1 MRELIDAFFH
11 ERSIV
16 NHHIASFNDFL
27 PTIDNPSSRMQ
38 RIVDNHRSS
47 PEDDRRGII
56 KLDEDRTEG
65 DVIEIRIGRKRDE
78 RGRIDLEAKPTIT
91 LGLPVVKEANGA
103 THPLTPMEAR
113 LRNLNYTAPI
123 YLDFTVIEN
132 GIERE
137 PERVHVGNLPI
148 MVKSKRCLLYKENL
162 ETEGELTLDEYR
174 RKLIEMG
181 EDPVDPGGY
190 FIIGGT
196 ERTLISLEDLA
207 PNRVLVEF
215 NERYGRKVEVAK
227 VFSQKEGYRALTLME
242 KKKDGLLIVSVPT
255 ASGQIPL
262 IILMKALGMEKDED
276 IHNAIVSHPA
286 MANIVFANIEEVKNK
301 KLYPPNGILTR
312 DDAVNYLEK
321 KFATGQAKEYRT
333 KKVES
338 ILDRSL
344 LPHLGDAREDRIKKA
359 IFLGRVARTVLE
371 LSLGRRREDDK
382 DHYANKRLKLAGD
395 LMEDLFRVAFA
406 NLIKDLKYQLERSY
420 ARRRELKISSAIRPD
435 LLTQRLLHAL
445 ATGNWVGGRAGVS
458 QLLDRTSNMSTLS
471 HLRRVTSPLTRS
483 QPHFEARDLH
493 PTQWGRLCPN
503 ETPEGQNCVVPETD
517 VLMENGTVAT
527 IGDLE
532 GRWERTRLATV
543 DWKRRRRIRS
553 AHLARYIKTKPNP
566 HVFRIVGAESGRSV
580 LATKEHPFFTPRGP
594 VELHD
599 LRPGDR
605 VAVLPGDPP
614 RFEPP
619 AARVLVSEEE
629 LVRALPRKSDAAHAI
644 RTLRSLDLI
653 PLSADQEAV
662 PILARL
668 VGHLFGDGT
677 LSVTMRPHKSQV
689 ILVFT
694 GAPADLEQI
703 REDIR
708 SLGLHAS
715 PVRTHWSISR
725 VAAGYTSRVT
735 CQSKPLWALLA
746 ALGAPVGDKA
756 AAKYTV
762 PAWVGRVPQWI
773 RREFLAAYLGSEL
786 SAPAVDARDGKTFLQ
801 PSFSLNKVPTAVS
814 SGRAF
819 AGQVGR
825 LLAEHGV
832 QVARISTVQGWTRT
846 DGTRTRK
853 IKVHIRTTS
862 ESLRNLYARVGYRYC
877 AERET
882 LARYAV
888 AYMDLKRTML
898 AARVASRAE
907 ARRLRAKGL
916 SNGEIRDRI
925 GGPIRKHDLENWSAH
940 PGGGVRVSELDFPRF
955 DAFVRDRADG
965 LGVSGL
971 VWEPIGSIEAASGD
985 DVRDVTTWEDT
996 HSFVANGFVVSNCG
1010 LVKNCALVID
1020 VSEGFPEDEVK
1031 LLLADLGTKQV
1042 KGQQTSF
1049 TRVYVNGD
1057 LVGLHEDPMSLVLE
1071 IRERRRSGLLS
1082 HEVNVRYDENMGEI
1096 IINCDEGRIRRPLL
1110 VVKDGHLVLSKK
1122 HLEDLKLGRSRFSDL
1137 VRNGVV
1143 EWIDAEE
1150 EEDTFITMY
1159 PFDVPARCKEC
1170 KHPLSRNDVNWVNL
1184 GTRDEDVELEC
1195 RHCHKTFRIKA
1206 AISKENTH
1214 LEVDPMV
1221 ILGVASGLVPYPEHN
1236 SSPRVTMG
1244 AGMAKQSL
1252 GLGASNYRLRPD
1264 TRSHLLHYPQQ
1275 PLVQTDS
1282 MQYVSFNERP
1292 AGQNFVVAVM
1302 SYHGYNMEDAI
1313 VMNKASIDRG
1323 LGRSSFMRTYRAE
1336 ERRYP
1341 GGQED
1346 HFEIPSPD
1354 VRGARADLSYANL
1367 TPDDGLISPEVLV
1380 TGGDVLIGKTSP
1392 PRFLE
1397 EETDF
1402 LTPQKRRET
1411 SITVRHG
1418 ESGWVDS
1425 VMLTESENGSKLA
1438 KVKVRDLRVPELGD
1452 KFASRHGQKGVIG
1465 LIAPQEDMP
1474 FTQEGIIPD
1483 LIINPHAIPSR
1494 MTVAHVLE
1502 QIGGKVS
1509 SMEGRF
1515 IDGTPFSGE
1524 REEAMR
1530 QALVESGFR
1539 SNGKE
1544 VLYDGKT
1551 GRMIPAEIFVGVIY
1565 YQKLHHMVSGKLH
1578 VRSRGPV
1585 QILTRQPTEGRS
1597 RQGGLRF
1604 GEMERDC
1611 LIGHG
1616 AAMVIKDRL
1625 LDESDGTI
1633 QYVCGNT
1640 DCGHFAIKD
1649 RKGNLR
1655 CPVCENTSKIY
1666 PVQTS
1671 YAFKL
1676 LLDELLSLGV
1686 AMRLQLEDLK

>member
-1 MRELIDAFFH
+1 MRDLIDAFFR

-27 PTIDNPSSRMQ
+27 PTIDNPNSRMQ
-38 RIVDNHRSS
+38 RIVDNLRSA
-47 PEDDRRGII
+47 PEDERRGII

-65 DVIEIRIGRKRDE
+65 DVIEIRIGRKRDD

-113 LRNLNYTAPI
+113 QRNLNYTAPI

-137 PERVHVGNLPI
+137 PERVHIGNFPI
-148 MVKSKRCLLYKENL
+148 MAKSKRCLLYKENM
-162 ETEGELTLDEYR
+162 ETEGELNQDEYR
-174 RKLIEMG
+174 QKLIELG
-181 EDPVDPGGY
+181 EDPFDPGGY

-196 ERTLISLEDLA
+196 ERALISLEDLA

-242 KKKDGLLIVSVPT
+242 KKKDGQLIVSVPT

-276 IHNAIVSHPA
+276 IYNAIVSAPE
-286 MANIVFANIEEVKNK
+286 MANIVYANIEECQNK
-301 KLYPPNGILTR
+301 KNYPPNGIFTR
-312 DDAVNYLEK
+312 DDAINYLEK
-321 KFATGQAKEYRT
+321 KFATGQAKEYRI

-344 LPHLGDAREDRIKKA
+344 LPHLGDTREDRIKKA

-371 LSLGRRREDDK
+371 LSLGGRREDDK

-406 NLIKDLKYQLERSY
+406 NLVKDLKYQLERSY

-458 QLLDRTSNMSTLS
+458 QLLDRTSNMSALS

-503 ETPEGQNCVVPETD
+503 ETPEGQNC
-517 VLMENGTVAT
+517 
-527 IGDLE
+527 
-532 GRWERTRLATV
+532 
-543 DWKRRRRIRS
+543 
-553 AHLARYIKTKPNP
+553 
-566 HVFRIVGAESGRSV
+566 
-580 LATKEHPFFTPRGP
+580 
-594 VELHD
+594 
-599 LRPGDR
+599 
-605 VAVLPGDPP
+605 
-614 RFEPP
+614 
-619 AARVLVSEEE
+619 
-629 LVRALPRKSDAAHAI
+629 
-644 RTLRSLDLI
+644 
-653 PLSADQEAV
+653 
-662 PILARL
+662 
-668 VGHLFGDGT
+668 
-677 LSVTMRPHKSQV
+677 
-689 ILVFT
+689 
-694 GAPADLEQI
+694 
-703 REDIR
+703 
-708 SLGLHAS
+708 
-715 PVRTHWSISR
+715 
-725 VAAGYTSRVT
+725 
-735 CQSKPLWALLA
+735 
-746 ALGAPVGDKA
+746 
-756 AAKYTV
+756 
-762 PAWVGRVPQWI
+762 
-773 RREFLAAYLGSEL
+773 
-786 SAPAVDARDGKTFLQ
+786 
-801 PSFSLNKVPTAVS
+801 
-814 SGRAF
+814 
-819 AGQVGR
+819 
-825 LLAEHGV
+825 
-832 QVARISTVQGWTRT
+832 
-846 DGTRTRK
+846 
-853 IKVHIRTTS
+853 
-862 ESLRNLYARVGYRYC
+862 
-877 AERET
+877 
-882 LARYAV
+882 
-888 AYMDLKRTML
+888 
-898 AARVASRAE
+898 
-907 ARRLRAKGL
+907 
-916 SNGEIRDRI
+916 
-925 GGPIRKHDLENWSAH
+925 
-940 PGGGVRVSELDFPRF
+940 
-955 DAFVRDRADG
+955 
-965 LGVSGL
+965 
-971 VWEPIGSIEAASGD
+971 
-985 DVRDVTTWEDT
+985 
-996 HSFVANGFVVSNCG
+996 G
-1010 LVKNCALVID
+1010 LVKNLALVID
-1020 VSEGFPEDEVK
+1020 VSEGFPEEEVK

-1042 KGQQTSF
+1042 KGQQTQLI
-1049 TRVYVNGD
+1049 RVYVNGD
-1057 LVGLHEDPMSLVLE
+1057 LVGLHEDPKMLVAE

-1082 HEVNVRYDENMGEI
+1082 HEVNVRFDENMGEI
-1096 IINCDEGRIRRPLL
+1096 IINCDEGRIRRPLM
-1110 VVKDGHLVLSKK
+1110 VVKDGHLVFSRK
-1122 HLEDLKLGRSRFSDL
+1122 HVDELKMGRLRFSDL
-1137 VRNGVV
+1137 VRNGIV

-1150 EEDTFITMY
+1150 EEDTFIAIY
-1159 PFDVPARCKEC
+1159 PYDVPSRCKEC
-1170 KHPLSRNDVNWVNL
+1170 KHPLSRNDVTWVNM
-1184 GTRDEDVELEC
+1184 GSRDDEADLEC
-1195 RHCHKTFRIKA
+1195 KYCHKTFRVRS
-1206 AISKENTH
+1206 AITKETTH
-1214 LEVDPMV
+1214 LEVDPEV
-1221 ILGVASGLVPYPEHN
+1221 ILGVASGVVPYPEHN

-1252 GLGASNYRLRPD
+1252 GLGSSNYRSRPD
-1264 TRSHLLHYPQQ
+1264 TRSHLLHYPEQ

-1282 MQYVSFNERP
+1282 MKHVSFNERP

-1302 SYHGYNMEDAI
+1302 SYYGYNMEDAI

-1380 TGGDVLIGKTSP
+1380 TGGEVLIGKTSP

-1411 SITVRHG
+1411 SVTVRHG

-1465 LIAPQEDMP
+1465 LIAPHEDMP
-1474 FTQEGIIPD
+1474 FTSQGIIPD

-1502 QIGGKVS
+1502 QIGGKVGS
-1509 SMEGRF
+1509 LEGRP

-1524 REEAMR
+1524 REEALR
-1530 QALVESGFR
+1530 KALEENGFR

-1544 VLYDGKT
+1544 ILYDGRT

-1633 QYVCGNT
+1633 QYVCGNP

-1655 CPVCENTSKIY
+1655 CPVDDNTSKIY

-1686 AMRLQLEDLK
+1686 VMRLQLEDMR

>member
-1 MRELIDAFFH
+1 MRDLIDAFFR

-27 PTIDNPSSRMQ
+27 PTIDNPNSRMQ
-38 RIVDNHRSS
+38 RIVDNLRSA
-47 PEDDRRGII
+47 PEDERRGII

-65 DVIEIRIGRKRDE
+65 DVIEIRIGRKRDD

-113 LRNLNYTAPI
+113 QRNLNYTAPI

-137 PERVHVGNLPI
+137 PERVHIGNFPI
-148 MVKSKRCLLYKENL
+148 MAKSKRCLLYKENM
-162 ETEGELTLDEYR
+162 ETEGELNQDEYR
-174 RKLIEMG
+174 RKLIELG
-181 EDPVDPGGY
+181 EDPFDPGGY

-196 ERTLISLEDLA
+196 ERALISLEDLA

-242 KKKDGLLIVSVPT
+242 KKKDGQLIVSVPT

-262 IILMKALGMEKDED
+262 IILMKSLGMEKDED
-276 IHNAIVSHPA
+276 IYNAIVSAPE
-286 MANIVFANIEEVKNK
+286 MANIVYANIEECQNK
-301 KLYPPNGILTR
+301 KNYPPNGIFTR
-312 DDAVNYLEK
+312 DDAISYLEK
-321 KFATGQAKEYRT
+321 KFATGQAKEYRI

-344 LPHLGDAREDRIKKA
+344 LPHLGDTREDRIKKA

-371 LSLGRRREDDK
+371 LSLGGRREDDK

-406 NLIKDLKYQLERSY
+406 NLVKDLKYQLERSY

-458 QLLDRTSNMSTLS
+458 QLLDRTSNMSALS

-503 ETPEGQNCVVPETD
+503 ETPEGQNC
-517 VLMENGTVAT
+517 
-527 IGDLE
+527 
-532 GRWERTRLATV
+532 
-543 DWKRRRRIRS
+543 
-553 AHLARYIKTKPNP
+553 
-566 HVFRIVGAESGRSV
+566 
-580 LATKEHPFFTPRGP
+580 
-594 VELHD
+594 
-599 LRPGDR
+599 
-605 VAVLPGDPP
+605 
-614 RFEPP
+614 
-619 AARVLVSEEE
+619 
-629 LVRALPRKSDAAHAI
+629 
-644 RTLRSLDLI
+644 
-653 PLSADQEAV
+653 
-662 PILARL
+662 
-668 VGHLFGDGT
+668 
-677 LSVTMRPHKSQV
+677 
-689 ILVFT
+689 
-694 GAPADLEQI
+694 
-703 REDIR
+703 
-708 SLGLHAS
+708 
-715 PVRTHWSISR
+715 
-725 VAAGYTSRVT
+725 
-735 CQSKPLWALLA
+735 
-746 ALGAPVGDKA
+746 
-756 AAKYTV
+756 
-762 PAWVGRVPQWI
+762 
-773 RREFLAAYLGSEL
+773 
-786 SAPAVDARDGKTFLQ
+786 
-801 PSFSLNKVPTAVS
+801 
-814 SGRAF
+814 
-819 AGQVGR
+819 
-825 LLAEHGV
+825 
-832 QVARISTVQGWTRT
+832 
-846 DGTRTRK
+846 
-853 IKVHIRTTS
+853 
-862 ESLRNLYARVGYRYC
+862 
-877 AERET
+877 
-882 LARYAV
+882 
-888 AYMDLKRTML
+888 
-898 AARVASRAE
+898 
-907 ARRLRAKGL
+907 
-916 SNGEIRDRI
+916 
-925 GGPIRKHDLENWSAH
+925 
-940 PGGGVRVSELDFPRF
+940 
-955 DAFVRDRADG
+955 
-965 LGVSGL
+965 
-971 VWEPIGSIEAASGD
+971 
-985 DVRDVTTWEDT
+985 
-996 HSFVANGFVVSNCG
+996 G
-1010 LVKNCALVID
+1010 LVKNLALVID
-1020 VSEGFPEDEVK
+1020 VSEGFPEEEVK

-1042 KGQQTSF
+1042 KGQQTQL

-1057 LVGLHEDPMSLVLE
+1057 LVGLHEDPKMLVAE

-1082 HEVNVRYDENMGEI
+1082 HEVNVRFDENMGEI

-1110 VVKDGHLVLSKK
+1110 VVKDGHLVFSRK
-1122 HLEDLKLGRSRFSDL
+1122 HVDELKMGRLRFSDL
-1137 VRNGVV
+1137 VRNGIV

-1150 EEDTFITMY
+1150 EEDTFIAIY
-1159 PFDVPARCKEC
+1159 PYDVPSRCKEC
-1170 KHPLSRNDVNWVNL
+1170 KHPLSRNDVTWVNM
-1184 GTRDEDVELEC
+1184 GSRDDESDLEC
-1195 RHCHKTFRIKA
+1195 KYCHKTFRVRSA
-1206 AISKENTH
+1206 LTKETTH
-1214 LEVDPMV
+1214 LEVDPEV
-1221 ILGVASGLVPYPEHN
+1221 ILGVASGVVPYPEHN

-1252 GLGASNYRLRPD
+1252 GLGSSNYRSRPD
-1264 TRSHLLHYPQQ
+1264 TRSHLLHYPEQ

-1282 MQYVSFNERP
+1282 MKHVSFNERP

-1302 SYHGYNMEDAI
+1302 SYYGYNMEDAI
-1313 VMNKASIDRG
+1313 VMNGASIDRG

-1367 TPDDGLISPEVLV
+1367 TPDDGLISPEVVV

-1411 SITVRHG
+1411 SVTVRHG

-1474 FTQEGIIPD
+1474 FTAQGIIPD
-1483 LIINPHAIPSR
+1483 LLINPHAIPSR

-1502 QIGGKVS
+1502 QIGGKVGS
-1509 SMEGRF
+1509 LEGRP

-1524 REEAMR
+1524 REEALR
-1530 QALVESGFR
+1530 KALEDNGFR

-1544 VLYDGKT
+1544 ILYDGRT
-1551 GRMIPAEIFVGVIY
+1551 GRMIPAEIFIGVIY

-1616 AAMVIKDRL
+1616 ASMVIKDRL

-1633 QYVCGNT
+1633 QYVCGNP

-1655 CPVCENTSKIY
+1655 CPVDDNTSKIY

-1686 AMRLQLEDLK
+1686 VMRLQLEDMR

>member
-1 MRELIDAFFH
+1 
-11 ERSIV
+11 
-16 NHHIASFNDFL
+16 
-27 PTIDNPSSRMQ
+27 MQ
-38 RIVDNHRSS
+38 RIVDNLRSS
-47 PEDDRRGII
+47 PEDERRGII

-103 THPLTPMEAR
+103 THPLNPMEAR

-123 YLDFTVIEN
+123 YLDFTVVEN

-137 PERVHVGNLPI
+137 PERVHIGNFPV
-148 MVKSKRCLLYKENL
+148 MVKSKRCLLYKENM
-162 ETEGELTLDEYR
+162 ETEGELGLDEYR
-174 RKLIEMG
+174 QQLVREFH
-181 EDPVDPGGY
+181 EDPFDPGGY

-196 ERTLISLEDLA
+196 ERALISLEDLA

-227 VFSQKEGYRALTLME
+227 VFYQKEGYRALTLME
-242 KKKDGLLIVSVPT
+242 KKKDSQLIVSVPT

-262 IILMKALGMEKDED
+262 IILMKALGMEKDEE
-276 IHNAIVSHPA
+276 IYNAVVSTPE
-286 MANIVFANIEEVKNK
+286 MANIVYANIEECQNK
-301 KLYPPNGILTR
+301 KVYPPNGIFTR
-312 DDAVNYLEK
+312 DDAINYLEK
-321 KFATGQAKEYRT
+321 KFATGQAKEYRI

-344 LPHLGDAREDRIKKA
+344 LPHLGDTREDRIKKA

-371 LSLGRRREDDK
+371 LSLGMRREDDK

-406 NLIKDLKYQLERSY
+406 NLVKDLKYQLERSY

-458 QLLDRTSNMSTLS
+458 QLLDRTSNMSALS

-503 ETPEGQNCVVPETD
+503 ETPEGQNC
-517 VLMENGTVAT
+517 
-527 IGDLE
+527 
-532 GRWERTRLATV
+532 
-543 DWKRRRRIRS
+543 
-553 AHLARYIKTKPNP
+553 
-566 HVFRIVGAESGRSV
+566 
-580 LATKEHPFFTPRGP
+580 
-594 VELHD
+594 
-599 LRPGDR
+599 
-605 VAVLPGDPP
+605 
-614 RFEPP
+614 
-619 AARVLVSEEE
+619 
-629 LVRALPRKSDAAHAI
+629 
-644 RTLRSLDLI
+644 
-653 PLSADQEAV
+653 
-662 PILARL
+662 
-668 VGHLFGDGT
+668 
-677 LSVTMRPHKSQV
+677 
-689 ILVFT
+689 
-694 GAPADLEQI
+694 
-703 REDIR
+703 
-708 SLGLHAS
+708 
-715 PVRTHWSISR
+715 
-725 VAAGYTSRVT
+725 
-735 CQSKPLWALLA
+735 
-746 ALGAPVGDKA
+746 
-756 AAKYTV
+756 
-762 PAWVGRVPQWI
+762 
-773 RREFLAAYLGSEL
+773 
-786 SAPAVDARDGKTFLQ
+786 
-801 PSFSLNKVPTAVS
+801 
-814 SGRAF
+814 
-819 AGQVGR
+819 
-825 LLAEHGV
+825 
-832 QVARISTVQGWTRT
+832 
-846 DGTRTRK
+846 
-853 IKVHIRTTS
+853 
-862 ESLRNLYARVGYRYC
+862 
-877 AERET
+877 
-882 LARYAV
+882 
-888 AYMDLKRTML
+888 
-898 AARVASRAE
+898 
-907 ARRLRAKGL
+907 
-916 SNGEIRDRI
+916 
-925 GGPIRKHDLENWSAH
+925 
-940 PGGGVRVSELDFPRF
+940 
-955 DAFVRDRADG
+955 
-965 LGVSGL
+965 
-971 VWEPIGSIEAASGD
+971 
-985 DVRDVTTWEDT
+985 
-996 HSFVANGFVVSNCG
+996 G

-1020 VSEGFPEDEVK
+1020 VSEGFPEEEVK

-1042 KGQQTSF
+1042 KGQQTQL

-1057 LVGLHEDPMSLVLE
+1057 LVGLHEDPRNLVAE

-1110 VVKDGHLVLSKK
+1110 VVKEGHIVFSRK
-1122 HLEDLKLGRSRFSDL
+1122 HVDELKMGRLRFSDL
-1137 VRNGVV
+1137 VRNGIV

-1150 EEDTFITMY
+1150 EEDTFIALY
-1159 PFDVPARCKEC
+1159 PYDVPSRCKEC
-1170 KHPLSRNDVNWVNL
+1170 KHPLSRNDVTWTNM
-1184 GTRDEDVELEC
+1184 GSRDEDAELEC
-1195 RHCHKTFRIKA
+1195 AHCHKNFRVKS
-1206 AISKENTH
+1206 AI
-1214 LEVDPMV
+1214 
-1221 ILGVASGLVPYPEHN
+1221 
-1236 SSPRVTMG
+1236 TM
-1244 AGMAKQSL
+1244 
-1252 GLGASNYRLRPD
+1252 N
-1264 TRSHLLHYPQQ
+1264 
-1275 PLVQTDS
+1275 
-1282 MQYVSFNERP
+1282 N
-1292 AGQNFVVAVM
+1292 
-1302 SYHGYNMEDAI
+1302 
-1313 VMNKASIDRG
+1313 ASIDRG

-1380 TGGDVLIGKTSP
+1380 QGGDVLIGKTSP

-1411 SITVRHG
+1411 SVTVRHG

-1452 KFASRHGQKGVIG
+1452 KFASRHGQKGFIG
-1465 LIAPQEDMP
+1465 LIPPQEDMP
-1474 FTQEGIIPD
+1474 FTSQGIIPD

-1502 QIGGKVS
+1502 QIGGKVGS
-1509 SMEGRF
+1509 LEGRF

-1524 REEAMR
+1524 REDAMR
-1530 QALVESGFR
+1530 KALEENGFR

-1544 VLYDGKT
+1544 ILYDGRT

-1633 QYVCGNT
+1633 QYVCGNQ

-1686 AMRLQLEDLK
+1686 VMRLQLEDMR

>member
-1 MRELIDAFFH
+1 MRELIDAFFR

-27 PTIDNPSSRMQ
+27 PTIDNPNSRMQ
-38 RIVDNHRSS
+38 RIVDNLRSS
-47 PEDDRRGII
+47 PEDERRGII

-65 DVIEIRIGRKRDE
+65 DVIEIRIGRKRDD

-103 THPLTPMEAR
+103 THPLNPMEAR

-137 PERVHVGNLPI
+137 PERVHIGNFPI
-148 MVKSKRCLLYKENL
+148 MVKSKRCLLYKENM
-162 ETEGELTLDEYR
+162 ETEGELTSDEYK

-181 EDPVDPGGY
+181 EDPYDPGGY

-196 ERTLISLEDLA
+196 ERALISLEDLA

-242 KKKDGLLIVSVPT
+242 KKKDGQLIVSVPT

-276 IHNAIVSHPA
+276 IYNAVVSTPE
-286 MANIVFANIEEVKNK
+286 MANIVYANIEECQNK
-301 KLYPPNGILTR
+301 KIYPPNGIFTR
-312 DDAVNYLEK
+312 DDAISYLEK
-321 KFATGQAKEYRT
+321 KFATGQAKEYRI

-344 LPHLGDAREDRIKKA
+344 LPHLGDTREDRIKKA

-371 LSLGRRREDDK
+371 LSLGMRREDDK

-406 NLIKDLKYQLERSY
+406 NLVKDLKYQLERSY

-458 QLLDRTSNMSTLS
+458 QLLDRTSNMSALS

-503 ETPEGQNCVVPETD
+503 ETPEGQNC
-517 VLMENGTVAT
+517 
-527 IGDLE
+527 
-532 GRWERTRLATV
+532 
-543 DWKRRRRIRS
+543 
-553 AHLARYIKTKPNP
+553 
-566 HVFRIVGAESGRSV
+566 
-580 LATKEHPFFTPRGP
+580 
-594 VELHD
+594 
-599 LRPGDR
+599 
-605 VAVLPGDPP
+605 
-614 RFEPP
+614 
-619 AARVLVSEEE
+619 
-629 LVRALPRKSDAAHAI
+629 
-644 RTLRSLDLI
+644 
-653 PLSADQEAV
+653 
-662 PILARL
+662 
-668 VGHLFGDGT
+668 
-677 LSVTMRPHKSQV
+677 
-689 ILVFT
+689 
-694 GAPADLEQI
+694 
-703 REDIR
+703 
-708 SLGLHAS
+708 
-715 PVRTHWSISR
+715 
-725 VAAGYTSRVT
+725 
-735 CQSKPLWALLA
+735 
-746 ALGAPVGDKA
+746 
-756 AAKYTV
+756 
-762 PAWVGRVPQWI
+762 
-773 RREFLAAYLGSEL
+773 
-786 SAPAVDARDGKTFLQ
+786 
-801 PSFSLNKVPTAVS
+801 
-814 SGRAF
+814 
-819 AGQVGR
+819 
-825 LLAEHGV
+825 
-832 QVARISTVQGWTRT
+832 
-846 DGTRTRK
+846 
-853 IKVHIRTTS
+853 
-862 ESLRNLYARVGYRYC
+862 
-877 AERET
+877 
-882 LARYAV
+882 
-888 AYMDLKRTML
+888 
-898 AARVASRAE
+898 
-907 ARRLRAKGL
+907 
-916 SNGEIRDRI
+916 
-925 GGPIRKHDLENWSAH
+925 
-940 PGGGVRVSELDFPRF
+940 
-955 DAFVRDRADG
+955 
-965 LGVSGL
+965 
-971 VWEPIGSIEAASGD
+971 
-985 DVRDVTTWEDT
+985 
-996 HSFVANGFVVSNCG
+996 G

-1020 VSEGFPEDEVK
+1020 VSEGFPEEEVK

-1042 KGQQTSF
+1042 KGQQTQL

-1057 LVGLHEDPMSLVLE
+1057 LVGLHEDPKVLVAE

-1082 HEVNVRYDENMGEI
+1082 HEVNVRLDENMGEI

-1110 VVKDGHLVLSKK
+1110 VVKDGHIVFSRK
-1122 HLEDLKLGRSRFSDL
+1122 HVDELKMGRLRFSDL
-1137 VRNGVV
+1137 VRNGIV

-1150 EEDTFITMY
+1150 EEDTFIAIY
-1159 PFDVPARCKEC
+1159 PYDVPSRCKEC
-1170 KHPLSRNDVNWVNL
+1170 KHPLSRNDVTWANM
-1184 GTRDEDVELEC
+1184 GSRDDEAELLC
-1195 RHCHKTFRIKA
+1195 AHCHKTFTVKA
-1206 AISKENTH
+1206 AITKEHTH
-1214 LEVDPMV
+1214 IEVDPMV
-1221 ILGVASGLVPYPEHN
+1221 ILGVASGVVPYPEHN

-1252 GLGASNYRLRPD
+1252 GLGSSNYRLRPD
-1264 TRSHLLHYPQQ
+1264 TRSHLLHYPEQ

-1282 MQYVSFNERP
+1282 MKYVSFNERP

-1302 SYHGYNMEDAI
+1302 SHHGYNMEDAI

-1380 TGGDVLIGKTSP
+1380 QGGEVLIGKTSP

-1411 SITVRHG
+1411 SVTVRHG

-1474 FTQEGIIPD
+1474 FTAQGIIPD

-1502 QIGGKVS
+1502 QIGGKVGCL
-1509 SMEGRF
+1509 EGRF

-1530 QALVESGFR
+1530 NALVENGFR

-1544 VLYDGKT
+1544 ILYDGRT
-1551 GRMIPAEIFVGVIY
+1551 GRMIPAEIFIGVIY

-1633 QYVCGNT
+1633 QYVCGNP

-1686 AMRLQLEDLK
+1686 VMRLQLEDMR

>member
-1 MRELIDAFFH
+1 MRELVEAFFR

-38 RIVDNHRSS
+38 RIVDNMRYS
-47 PEDDRRGII
+47 PEDDRRGIF

-65 DVIEIRIGRKRDE
+65 DIIEIRIGRKRDD
-78 RGRIDLEAKPTIT
+78 RSRVDIDAKPTISVGT
-91 LGLPVVKEANGA
+91 PIVKEANGA
-103 THPLTPMEAR
+103 THALTPMEAR

-137 PERVHVGNLPI
+137 PERVHIGNLPV
-148 MVKSKRCLLYKENL
+148 MGKSKKCALHRENL
-162 ETEGELTLDEYR
+162 EIDGELTEAEYR
-174 RKLIEMG
+174 LKLIEMG

-196 ERTLISLEDLA
+196 ERALISLEDLA
-207 PNRVLVEF
+207 PNRVLVEY
-215 NERYGRKVEVAK
+215 NERYGRKVPVAK
-227 VFSQKEGYRALTLME
+227 VFSQREGYRALTLVEM
-242 KKKDGLLIVSVPT
+242 KKDGMLIVTVPT

-262 IILMKALGMEKDED
+262 IILMKALGLEKDEE
-276 IHNAIVSHPA
+276 IYNAIVSIPE
-286 MANIVFANIEEVKNK
+286 MANIVYANIEEVQNK
-301 KLYPPNGILTR
+301 KLYPPNGIFTR

-333 KKVES
+333 KKVEA

-344 LPHLGDAREDRIKKA
+344 LPHLGDTREDRIKKA
-359 IFLGRVARTVLE
+359 VFLGRVARSVLE
-371 LSLGRRREDDK
+371 LHLGKRREDDK

-406 NLIKDLKYQLERSY
+406 NLVKDLKYQLERSY
-420 ARRRELKISSAIRPD
+420 ARRKEIKISSAIRPD
-435 LLTQRLLHAL
+435 LLSQRLLHAL

-458 QLLDRTSNMSTLS
+458 QLLDRTSNMSALS

-503 ETPEGQNCVVPETD
+503 ETPEGQNC
-517 VLMENGTVAT
+517 
-527 IGDLE
+527 
-532 GRWERTRLATV
+532 
-543 DWKRRRRIRS
+543 
-553 AHLARYIKTKPNP
+553 
-566 HVFRIVGAESGRSV
+566 
-580 LATKEHPFFTPRGP
+580 
-594 VELHD
+594 
-599 LRPGDR
+599 
-605 VAVLPGDPP
+605 
-614 RFEPP
+614 
-619 AARVLVSEEE
+619 
-629 LVRALPRKSDAAHAI
+629 
-644 RTLRSLDLI
+644 
-653 PLSADQEAV
+653 
-662 PILARL
+662 
-668 VGHLFGDGT
+668 
-677 LSVTMRPHKSQV
+677 
-689 ILVFT
+689 
-694 GAPADLEQI
+694 
-703 REDIR
+703 
-708 SLGLHAS
+708 
-715 PVRTHWSISR
+715 
-725 VAAGYTSRVT
+725 
-735 CQSKPLWALLA
+735 
-746 ALGAPVGDKA
+746 
-756 AAKYTV
+756 
-762 PAWVGRVPQWI
+762 
-773 RREFLAAYLGSEL
+773 
-786 SAPAVDARDGKTFLQ
+786 
-801 PSFSLNKVPTAVS
+801 
-814 SGRAF
+814 
-819 AGQVGR
+819 
-825 LLAEHGV
+825 
-832 QVARISTVQGWTRT
+832 
-846 DGTRTRK
+846 
-853 IKVHIRTTS
+853 
-862 ESLRNLYARVGYRYC
+862 
-877 AERET
+877 
-882 LARYAV
+882 
-888 AYMDLKRTML
+888 
-898 AARVASRAE
+898 
-907 ARRLRAKGL
+907 
-916 SNGEIRDRI
+916 
-925 GGPIRKHDLENWSAH
+925 
-940 PGGGVRVSELDFPRF
+940 
-955 DAFVRDRADG
+955 
-965 LGVSGL
+965 
-971 VWEPIGSIEAASGD
+971 
-985 DVRDVTTWEDT
+985 
-996 HSFVANGFVVSNCG
+996 G

-1031 LLLADLGTKQV
+1031 LLLADLGTRQV
-1042 KGQQTSF
+1042 KGQTTS

-1057 LVGLHEDPMSLVLE
+1057 LVGLHEDPFRLITE

-1082 HEVNVRYDENMGEI
+1082 AEVNVHYDENMSEVV
-1096 IINCDEGRIRRPLL
+1096 INCDEGRIRRPML
-1110 VVKDGHLVLSKK
+1110 VVKDGRLVLTRK
-1122 HLEDLKLGRSRFSDL
+1122 HLEDLKIGKWRFSDL
-1137 VRNGVV
+1137 VRNGIV

-1150 EEDTFITMY
+1150 EEDAYIALY
-1159 PFDVPARCKEC
+1159 PYEVPPRCKEC
-1170 KHPLSRNDVNWVNL
+1170 KQPISRNDAEWMNP
-1184 GTRDEDVELEC
+1184 GATTDVIDLLC
-1195 RHCHKTFRIKA
+1195 KKCGKTFTVK
-1206 AISKENTH
+1206 SSVTKEHTH
-1214 LEVDPMV
+1214 CEVDPLV

-1252 GLGASNYRLRPD
+1252 GLAASNYRTRPD
-1264 TRSHLLHYPQQ
+1264 TRSHLLHCPQK
-1275 PLVQTDS
+1275 PIVQTES
-1282 MQYVSFNERP
+1282 MKFLSFNERP

-1313 VMNKASIDRG
+1313 VMNRSSIDRG
-1323 LGRSSFMRTYRAE
+1323 LGRSTFMRTYRAE

-1367 TPDDGLISPEVLV
+1367 TPDDGLISPEVQM
-1380 TGGDVLIGKTSP
+1380 TGGEVLIGKTSP

-1411 SITVRHG
+1411 SVTVRHG

-1438 KVKVRDLRVPELGD
+1438 KVKVRDLRTPELGD

-1465 LIAPQEDMP
+1465 LIAPQEDLP
-1474 FTQEGIIPD
+1474 FTAEGIVPD

-1502 QIGGKVS
+1502 TIGGKVGAL
-1509 SMEGRF
+1509 EGRF
-1515 IDGTPFSGE
+1515 VDGTPFSGE
-1524 REEAMR
+1524 REDALRTALEAG
-1530 QALVESGFR
+1530 GFK

-1544 VLYDGKT
+1544 ILYDGQT
-1551 GRMIPAEIFVGVIY
+1551 GQMIPAEIFIGVIY

-1633 QYVCGNT
+1633 QYVCGNVE
-1640 DCGHFAIKD
+1640 CGHFAIKD
-1649 RKGNLR
+1649 RKGMLR
-1655 CPVCENTSKIY
+1655 CPVCDNNSNIY
-1666 PVQTS
+1666 PIQTS

-1676 LLDELLSLGV
+1676 LLDEMLSLGV

>member
-1 MRELIDAFFH
+1 MRDLIDAFFR

-27 PTIDNPSSRMQ
+27 PTIDNPNSRMQ
-38 RIVDNHRSS
+38 RIVDNLRSA
-47 PEDDRRGII
+47 PEDERRGII

-65 DVIEIRIGRKRDE
+65 DVIEIRIGRKRDD

-113 LRNLNYTAPI
+113 QRNLNYTAPI

-137 PERVHVGNLPI
+137 PERVHIGNFPI
-148 MVKSKRCLLYKENL
+148 MTKSKRCLLYKENM
-162 ETEGELTLDEYR
+162 ETEGELNQDEYR
-174 RKLIEMG
+174 RKLIELG
-181 EDPVDPGGY
+181 EDPFDPGGY

-196 ERTLISLEDLA
+196 ERALISLEDLA

-242 KKKDGLLIVSVPT
+242 KKKDGQLIVSVPT

-276 IHNAIVSHPA
+276 IYNAIVSAPE
-286 MANIVFANIEEVKNK
+286 MANIVYANIEECQNK
-301 KLYPPNGILTR
+301 KNYPPNGIFTR
-312 DDAVNYLEK
+312 DDAINYLEK
-321 KFATGQAKEYRT
+321 KFATGQAKEYRI

-344 LPHLGDAREDRIKKA
+344 LPHLGDTREDRIKKA

-371 LSLGRRREDDK
+371 LSLGGRREDDK

-406 NLIKDLKYQLERSY
+406 NLVKDLKYQLERSY

-458 QLLDRTSNMSTLS
+458 QLLDRTSNMSALS

-503 ETPEGQNCVVPETD
+503 ETPEGQNC
-517 VLMENGTVAT
+517 
-527 IGDLE
+527 
-532 GRWERTRLATV
+532 
-543 DWKRRRRIRS
+543 
-553 AHLARYIKTKPNP
+553 
-566 HVFRIVGAESGRSV
+566 
-580 LATKEHPFFTPRGP
+580 
-594 VELHD
+594 
-599 LRPGDR
+599 
-605 VAVLPGDPP
+605 
-614 RFEPP
+614 
-619 AARVLVSEEE
+619 
-629 LVRALPRKSDAAHAI
+629 
-644 RTLRSLDLI
+644 
-653 PLSADQEAV
+653 
-662 PILARL
+662 
-668 VGHLFGDGT
+668 
-677 LSVTMRPHKSQV
+677 
-689 ILVFT
+689 
-694 GAPADLEQI
+694 
-703 REDIR
+703 
-708 SLGLHAS
+708 
-715 PVRTHWSISR
+715 
-725 VAAGYTSRVT
+725 
-735 CQSKPLWALLA
+735 
-746 ALGAPVGDKA
+746 
-756 AAKYTV
+756 
-762 PAWVGRVPQWI
+762 
-773 RREFLAAYLGSEL
+773 
-786 SAPAVDARDGKTFLQ
+786 
-801 PSFSLNKVPTAVS
+801 
-814 SGRAF
+814 
-819 AGQVGR
+819 
-825 LLAEHGV
+825 
-832 QVARISTVQGWTRT
+832 
-846 DGTRTRK
+846 
-853 IKVHIRTTS
+853 
-862 ESLRNLYARVGYRYC
+862 
-877 AERET
+877 
-882 LARYAV
+882 
-888 AYMDLKRTML
+888 
-898 AARVASRAE
+898 
-907 ARRLRAKGL
+907 
-916 SNGEIRDRI
+916 
-925 GGPIRKHDLENWSAH
+925 
-940 PGGGVRVSELDFPRF
+940 
-955 DAFVRDRADG
+955 
-965 LGVSGL
+965 
-971 VWEPIGSIEAASGD
+971 
-985 DVRDVTTWEDT
+985 
-996 HSFVANGFVVSNCG
+996 G
-1010 LVKNCALVID
+1010 LVKNLALVID
-1020 VSEGFPEDEVK
+1020 VSEGFPEEEVK

-1042 KGQQTSF
+1042 KGQQTQL

-1057 LVGLHEDPMSLVLE
+1057 LVGLHEDPKMLVAE

-1082 HEVNVRYDENMGEI
+1082 HEVNVRFDENMGEI

-1110 VVKDGHLVLSKK
+1110 VVKDGHLAFSRK
-1122 HLEDLKLGRSRFSDL
+1122 HVDELKMGRLRFSDL
-1137 VRNGVV
+1137 VRNGIV

-1150 EEDTFITMY
+1150 EEDTFIAIY
-1159 PFDVPARCKEC
+1159 PYDVPSRCKEC
-1170 KHPLSRNDVNWVNL
+1170 KHPLSRNDVTWVNM
-1184 GTRDEDVELEC
+1184 GSRDDESDLEC
-1195 RHCHKTFRIKA
+1195 KYCHKTFRVRS
-1206 AISKENTH
+1206 AITKETTH
-1214 LEVDPMV
+1214 LEVDPEV
-1221 ILGVASGLVPYPEHN
+1221 ILGVASGVVPYPEHN

-1252 GLGASNYRLRPD
+1252 GLGSSNYRSRPD
-1264 TRSHLLHYPQQ
+1264 TRSHLLHYPEQ

-1282 MQYVSFNERP
+1282 MKHVSFNERP

-1302 SYHGYNMEDAI
+1302 SYYGYNMEDAI

-1380 TGGDVLIGKTSP
+1380 LGGEVLIGKTSP

-1411 SITVRHG
+1411 SVTVRHG

-1465 LIAPQEDMP
+1465 LIAPHEDMP
-1474 FTQEGIIPD
+1474 FTSQGIIPD

-1502 QIGGKVS
+1502 QIGGKVGS
-1509 SMEGRF
+1509 LEGRP

-1524 REEAMR
+1524 REEALR
-1530 QALVESGFR
+1530 KALEENGFR

-1544 VLYDGKT
+1544 ILYDGKT

-1633 QYVCGNT
+1633 QYVCGNP

-1655 CPVCENTSKIY
+1655 CPVDDNTSKIY

-1686 AMRLQLEDLK
+1686 VMRLQLEDMR